1 MGTRY
6 ICDVCGKEYDV
17 KGAFSPI
24 GYQISAGAPDSWAVI
39 SYLAPKEPQPQP
51 KPSPAG
57 IYAERM
63 PEGLLV
69 CSQACAERAFDEFK
83 ERSRL
88 AFEKL
93 AE

>member
-24 GYQISAGAPDSWAVI
+24 GYQISGMVPDEWVII
-39 SYLAPKEPQPQP
+39 SYLAPKKASAKE
-51 KPSPAG
+51 KFVGMS
-57 IYAERM
+57 ERM
-63 PEGLLV
+63 PEGFLV
-69 CSQACAERAFDEFK
+69 CSQTCAEKALDEAK
-83 ERSRL
+83 ERLRL

-93 AE
+93 TE